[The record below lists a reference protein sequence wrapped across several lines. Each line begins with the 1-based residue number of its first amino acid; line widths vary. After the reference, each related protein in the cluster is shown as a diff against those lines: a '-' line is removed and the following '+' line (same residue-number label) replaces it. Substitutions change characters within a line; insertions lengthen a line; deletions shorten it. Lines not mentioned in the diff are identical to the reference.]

1 VVEDQ
6 VDVALATRGLLK
18 HLGYES
24 IHSVNGEDA
33 IATYREHL
41 DSSEPIDVVLLD
53 MTLPGGLSGM
63 DVAGEIRRI
72 DPLARIV
79 ATSGYF
85 EGGSLANGETGNFA
99 AILPKPY
106 SMASLSEVIEAAIAH

>member
-1 VVEDQ
+1 
-6 VDVALATRGLLK
+6 
-18 HLGYES
+18 
-24 IHSVNGEDA
+24 
-33 IATYREHL
+33 
-41 DSSEPIDVVLLD
+41 

-63 DVAGEIRRI
+63 EVAKEIRRI

-85 EGGSLANGETGNFA
+85 EEGSLAKGRTGEFA

-106 SMASLSEVIEAAIAH
+106 SMATLSEVMEAAIAH